1 VTLGDKC
8 SRLQAE
14 IDRPAEGLGVS
25 PMTVGMP
32 TRKDDELYVFVDE
45 DGTYHYTY
53 YERGK
58 LRFDK
63 AGGLDD
69 ALYWYC
75 SDVVSSLAGFSD
87 RRDRFLFEYQVLSH
101 SNPAWGKRYVRELAA
116 MFREYKPQDLALLPD
131 IGEPL

>member
-1 VTLGDKC
+1 
-8 SRLQAE
+8 
-14 IDRPAEGLGVS
+14 
-25 PMTVGMP
+25 MTVGMP

-45 DGTYHYTY
+45 DGTYHDTY

-75 SDVVSSLAGFSD
+75 SDVVSSFAASPTAGTASCSSI
-87 RRDRFLFEYQVLSH
+87 RC
-101 SNPAWGKRYVRELAA
+101 
-116 MFREYKPQDLALLPD
+116 
-131 IGEPL
+131 